1 MSALLLHILAA
12 LPRGLLQRLGVL
24 TGIANHRLN
33 TIAAKVTRVN
43 LGLCGQDPDLSQKS
57 LIETG
62 KTLMETPAV
71 WLGDPDRIDRWIT
84 RVEGESLLEE
94 AIKEDRGLLMLLPH
108 IGNWE
113 LFNIFYARYGK
124 MTAMY
129 QPPRRASLNR
139 LLLDVRR
146 RRGNEMVPADRRGL
160 TRLFKALNEGAT
172 VVILPDQ
179 VPTSGSYVP
188 FLGQQALTDELGVRL
203 LQRTGA
209 RALGIFIL
217 RNAEGRFDV
226 VIREPDPD
234 IYSADMPT
242 AMASMNQLIES
253 GINLAP
259 AQYQWEYKRFKA
271 RPAGAKKV
279 YRFNKPPGVH
289 G

>member
-1 MSALLLHILAA
+1 MALLLRVLAV
-12 LPRGLLQRLGVL
+12 LPRPLLQLLGSL
-24 TGIANHRLN
+24 AGLINHGLN
-33 TIAAKVTRVN
+33 TQAAKVTQVN
-43 LGLCGQDPDLSQKS
+43 LCLCGQDPGLGRQS

-71 WLGDPDRIDRWIT
+71 WLGDPNRIDRWIT
-84 RVEGESLLEE
+84 RVEGESLLRD
-94 AIKEDRGLLMLLPH
+94 AIDDERGLLMLLPH
-108 IGNWE
+108 LGNWE
-113 LFNIFYARYGK
+113 LFNVFYARYGK

-129 QPPRRASLNR
+129 QPPRQASLDQ

-160 TRLFKALNEGAT
+160 TRLFKSLNEGAT

-179 VPTSGSYVP
+179 VPASGTYVP
-188 FLGQQALTDELGVRL
+188 FLGQQALTDELGARL

-217 RNAEGRFDV
+217 RNAEGLFEV
-226 VIREPDPD
+226 VIKEPDPD
-234 IYSADMPT
+234 IYSPDMHT
-242 AMASMNQLIES
+242 AMTSMNQLLES
-253 GINLAP
+253 GIDLAP

-271 RPAGAKKV
+271 RPAGEEKV

-289 G
+289 V